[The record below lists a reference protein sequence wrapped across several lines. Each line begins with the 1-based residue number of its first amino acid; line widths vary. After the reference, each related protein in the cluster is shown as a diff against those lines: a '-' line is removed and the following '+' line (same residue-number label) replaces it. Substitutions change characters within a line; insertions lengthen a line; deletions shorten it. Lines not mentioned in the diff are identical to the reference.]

1 MSSTARDFWKMVH
14 DSMSGVIV
22 MLSNLL
28 EGNEVGERDGHEGK
42 DSKVETFWKNGRRG
56 REILTKEVEARS
68 DGK

>member
-42 DSKVETFWKNGRRG
+42 DSTV
-56 REILTKEVEARS
+56 
-68 DGK
+68 